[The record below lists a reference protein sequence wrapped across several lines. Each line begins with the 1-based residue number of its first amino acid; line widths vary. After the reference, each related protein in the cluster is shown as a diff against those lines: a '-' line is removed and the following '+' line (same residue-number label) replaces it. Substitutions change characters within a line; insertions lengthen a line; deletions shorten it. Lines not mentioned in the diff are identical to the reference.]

1 MTDKQNE
8 NNKII
13 KVDFQKK
20 NNKESKHVVML
31 LPEAAFPF
39 NLNADTML
47 ILGDISLAKKIWK
60 GYYEHKLDLIDG
72 ISLQCLVGLDVQETV
87 SKLQEPVKYKIF
99 IPDMAKGSKQLYLS
113 DLSPEGIKLFNLL
126 KRQTET
132 KNIKPWT
139 FIYKKLIDK
148 AINEKVN
155 CPKLSKKINPSALDE
170 FLQYFDPEYQIK
182 IKNILLNSEA
192 EISQKILEID
202 DLK

>member
-1 MTDKQNE
+1 
-8 NNKII
+8 
-13 KVDFQKK
+13 
-20 NNKESKHVVML
+20 
-31 LPEAAFPF
+31 
-39 NLNADTML
+39 
-47 ILGDISLAKKIWK
+47 
-60 GYYEHKLDLIDG
+60 
-72 ISLQCLVGLDVQETV
+72 
-87 SKLQEPVKYKIF
+87 
-99 IPDMAKGSKQLYLS
+99 MAKGSKPLYFS

-155 CPKLSKKINPSALDE
+155 CPKLSKKIDPSALDE

-182 IKNILLNSEA
+182 IKEFLLNNEA
-192 EISQKILEID
+192 KISQKILEID

>member
-1 MTDKQNE
+1 MTNKQNE

-20 NNKESKHVVML
+20 NNKESKHVAML

-99 IPDMAKGSKQLYLS
+99 IPNMAEGSKQLYFS

-148 AINEKVN
+148 AINEKRSGQ
-155 CPKLSKKINPSALDE
+155 KLKGKIDPSALDE

-182 IKNILLNSEA
+182 IKEFLLNNEA
-192 EISQKILEID
+192 KISQKILEID

>member
-1 MTDKQNE
+1 MTNKQNE

-20 NNKESKHVVML
+20 NNKESKHVIML
-31 LPEAAFPF
+31 FPEAAFPF

-72 ISLQCLVGLDVQETV
+72 VSLQCLVGLDVQETV

-99 IPDMAKGSKQLYLS
+99 IPNMAKGSKQLYFS

-139 FIYKKLIDK
+139 FIYKKLINK

-155 CPKLSKKINPSALDE
+155 CPKLSKKMDLSALDE
-170 FLQYFDPEYQIK
+170 FLQYFDQEYQNK
-182 IKNILLNSEA
+182 IKDILLNSEA